1 MKKILSLLTMMA
13 VFCVVGFAQSAPKTA
28 KKAMMLGDNAQ
39 IKDLKTGQVLKTVK
53 AKKEIPHIYG
63 VASGLKNGVSTPS
76 NSTSPSNGNGF
87 KYMKPVKEMTA
98 PTLKVKE
105 GTTTN
110 PVQTTGVSA
119 TPVKNIKKMDAT
131 PVMEFK
137 IKGTDKVQTKQLGK
151 KQDRTVPQNAVILEK
166 Q

>member
-1 MKKILSLLTMMA
+1 MA

-28 KKAMMLGDNAQ
+28 MKAMILGDNAL
-39 IKDLKTGQVLKTVK
+39 IKNLKTGQVL
-53 AKKEIPHIYG
+53 
-63 VASGLKNGVSTPS
+63 
-76 NSTSPSNGNGF
+76 SPSNGNGL

-119 TPVKNIKKMDAT
+119 TPAKNIKKMDAA